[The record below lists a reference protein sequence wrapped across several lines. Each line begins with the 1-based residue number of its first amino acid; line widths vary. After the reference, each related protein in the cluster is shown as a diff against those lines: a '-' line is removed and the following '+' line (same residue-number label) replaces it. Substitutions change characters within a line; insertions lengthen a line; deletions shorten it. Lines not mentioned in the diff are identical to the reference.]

1 MTYPLNETH
10 DPQARS
16 WVESAN
22 AVDTPFPI
30 QNLPF
35 GVYRSGGGPARI
47 GVAIG
52 DMVFDLRGAV
62 KAGLLDSIS
71 SATQA
76 ACRLQ
81 NLNKLLSL
89 TPLHWSQL
97 RARLFHLLHVSAVHK
112 TRMNAQAL
120 LHSQAVVAMDVP
132 CRIGDYTDFYA
143 GIFHATNVGK
153 LFRPHNPLMPNY
165 KWLPIA
171 YHGRSSSIVISGTP
185 IHHPSGQTKSPDS
198 DSPKFGLSGQ
208 LDFELELGLYIGSG
222 NELGEPIPIE
232 RAEENIF
239 GLCLLNDWSA
249 RDIQSWEYQ
258 PLGPFLAKNFATTV
272 SPWIVTLEALAPF
285 RCPPFERAEGDPKPM
300 PHLHLSDEDGENK
313 GIDISLEVALSTHE
327 MREHSLEPYIIC
339 RGSSRDLYWTISQ
352 LVAHHTSNGCNLRPG
367 DLLGSGT
374 ISGRARDSWGSLL
387 EMTQQG
393 TSMIELPNGQKR
405 TYLEQGDEIV
415 IRGWCRNEGYAQI
428 GLGECR
434 GRILK

>member
-16 WVESAN
+16 WVDSAN

-35 GVYRSGGGPARI
+35 GVYRTKGSPARI

-52 DMVFDLRGAV
+52 DQVFDLHGGV

-76 ACRLQ
+76 ACHSR

-112 TRMNAQAL
+112 TQTNVRAL
-120 LHSQAVVAMDVP
+120 LHSQAAVAMDVP
-132 CRIGDYTDFYA
+132 CQIGDYTDFYA
-143 GIFHATNVGK
+143 GIFHAANVGK
-153 LFRPHNPLMPNY
+153 LFRPQNPLMPNY

-185 IHHPSGQTKSPDS
+185 IHRPSGQTKPPDS
-198 DSPKFGLSGQ
+198 DAPKFGPTDQ

-222 NELGEPIPIE
+222 NVLGEPIPIE
-232 RAEENIF
+232 RAEENIL

-285 RCPPFERAEGDPKPM
+285 RCPPFERADSDPKPM
-300 PHLHLSDEDGENK
+300 PHLHLSDEDGENE
-313 GIDISLEVALSTHE
+313 GIDISLEVALLTHE
-327 MREHSLEPYIIC
+327 MREHSSEPYIIC

-367 DLLGSGT
+367 DLLASGT

-387 EMTQQG
+387 EITQQG
-393 TSMIELPNGQKR
+393 TSVIELPNGQKR
-405 TYLEQGDEIV
+405 RYLEQGDEI
-415 IRGWCRNEGYAQI
+415 IIQGWCRNKDYAQI
-428 GLGECR
+428 GFGQCR
-434 GRILK
+434 GRILG

>member
-16 WVESAN
+16 WVDSAN

-47 GVAIG
+47 CVAIG
-52 DMVFDLRGAV
+52 DMVFDLHGAV

-71 SATQA
+71 RDTQA
-76 ACRLQ
+76 ACRSR

-97 RARLFHLLHVSAVHK
+97 RARLFHLLHVSAAHK
-112 TRMNAQAL
+112 TRTNAQAL

-132 CRIGDYTDFYA
+132 CQIGDYTDFYA
-143 GIFHATNVGK
+143 GIFHAANVGR
-153 LFRPHNPLMPNY
+153 LFRPQNPLMPNY

-185 IHHPSGQTKSPDS
+185 IHRPSGQTKPLDS
-198 DSPKFGLSGQ
+198 DAPKFGPSGQ

-285 RCPPFERAEGDPKPM
+285 RCPPFERADGDPKPM

-327 MREHSLEPYIIC
+327 MRERGLAPHTIC
-339 RGSSRDLYWTISQ
+339 LGSSRDLYWTISQ

-387 EMTQQG
+387 EITQQG
-393 TSMIELPNGQKR
+393 TSVIELPNGQKR

-415 IRGWCRNEGYAQI
+415 IRGWCRNKGYVQI

-434 GRILK
+434 GRIVE